1 MLISLVKK
9 ECSMWMKSIVFYAYV
24 IILVVFYISQ
34 MEGGEIIR
42 RPQPETGEYGYTYSD
57 DEKVIMDS
65 ALRDLFEDFYSERP
79 FTTYPIGFYKQVTL
93 SEGEREQ
100 VAACISRLC
109 GMSQEE
115 WEEAFAEYS
124 DGYSVEYDELGR
136 PIVEEKVPFPIVT
149 APEITYEQFEE
160 IMEEVAGIIG
170 PGSDYEKE
178 QLKGHGVVEMT
189 YEQALSEYENI
200 LYKDKISGAYARLF
214 CDYMGIILGLLPVF
228 FSTARVLRDKR
239 SQIKEVVY
247 AKKAE
252 TAAIVCSRYLGIVI
266 MIFLPV
272 LLLSFLPMS
281 KSVYAAKMAGVSVD
295 YLALVKYA
303 IGWLLPT
310 ILFVTALAYMITELT
325 EGFLTILVGVV
336 VWFTAIFSADTLQW
350 VGWNLIPR
358 FNSLGEYNLFS
369 YLLPQLVKN
378 RIFYTAAALVLL
390 GLTLIVYGL
399 KRKGVL
405 KNGKVSENLGS

>member
-1 MLISLVKK
+1 MFISLIKK
-9 ECSMWMKSIVFYAYV
+9 ECSMWMKSIIFYTYV
-24 IILVVFYISQ
+24 VILAVFYISQ

-42 RPQPETGEYGYTYSD
+42 RPEPGGDRYGYTYSD
-57 DEKVIMDS
+57 DEKVIMD
-65 ALRDLFEDFYSERP
+65 AVLEDLVFDFESGRP
-79 FTTYPIGFYKQVTL
+79 FTAYPVGFYKEVIL

-100 VAACISRLC
+100 IASCISRLC
-109 GMSQEE
+109 GMPQEE
-115 WEEAFAEYS
+115 WEKAYAEYIE
-124 DGYSVEYDELGR
+124 GYSVEYDEFGR
-136 PIVEEKVPFPIVT
+136 GDAEETVSWSVVVSPG
-149 APEITYEQFEE
+149 ITYEQFEE

-170 PGSDYEKE
+170 RGSDYEKE
-178 QLKGHGVVEMT
+178 ELKGHAKVEMT

-200 LYKDKISGAYARLF
+200 LYKDKVSGAYARLF
-214 CDYMGIILGLLPVF
+214 CDYIGIILGLLPVF
-228 FSTARVLRDKR
+228 FSTARVLKDKR
-239 SQIKEVVY
+239 SQVKEVVY
-247 AKKAE
+247 AKKAG
-252 TAAIVCSRYLGIVI
+252 TAAIVCSRYLGIVL

-369 YLLPQLVKN
+369 YLLPRLVKN
-378 RIFYTAAALVLL
+378 RVLYTVAALMLL
-390 GLTLIVYGL
+390 GVTLMIYAL